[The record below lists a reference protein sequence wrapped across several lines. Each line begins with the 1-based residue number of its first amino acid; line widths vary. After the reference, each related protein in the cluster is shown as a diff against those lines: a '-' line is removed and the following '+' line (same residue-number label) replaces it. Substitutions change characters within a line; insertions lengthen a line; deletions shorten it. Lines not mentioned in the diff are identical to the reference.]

1 MLFPFAAASVV
12 VLVVG
17 LDCRVWA
24 DASISTHFSL
34 FQPSDLRGSCG
45 RCFSLCN
52 YRLPLVC
59 LILIAPFTPATRPKI
74 EQAMRWGNLLC
85 RETAAGCLAYG
96 GWWRGIGLRTKTT
109 RSCADPLV
117 IFP

>member
-17 LDCRVWA
+17 LNCRVWA
-24 DASISTHFSL
+24 DDSISTHFSL

-59 LILIAPFTPATRPKI
+59 LILIAPFYSSDSPKDRTSDAPG
-74 EQAMRWGNLLC
+74 ELALSGNSSRMPGVRRVVAGDRVTNKNYTILC
-85 RETAAGCLAYG
+85 
-96 GWWRGIGLRTKTT
+96 
-109 RSCADPLV
+109 
-117 IFP
+117 